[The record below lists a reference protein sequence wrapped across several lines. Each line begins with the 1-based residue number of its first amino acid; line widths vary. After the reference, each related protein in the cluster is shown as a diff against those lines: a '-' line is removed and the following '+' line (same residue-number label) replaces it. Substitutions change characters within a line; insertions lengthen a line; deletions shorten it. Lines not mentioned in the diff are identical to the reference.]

1 MKMRLTLFVGGDN
14 FNSKLCK
21 KNLNHHNFNLD
32 DEFLDIVSFTHKKEF
47 CEYYDYEY
55 EQDFYEF
62 IYKNIDFFKKN
73 QADDFRIFIEI
84 YIAPYE
90 QCNLEILNPEFISL
104 LGKHN
109 FSIPISFY
117 IDG

>member
-1 MKMRLTLFVGGDN
+1 MNLFI
-14 FNSKLCK
+14 KILI
-21 KNLNHHNFNLD
+21 
-32 DEFLDIVSFTHKKEF
+32 FL
-47 CEYYDYEY
+47 
-55 EQDFYEF
+55 
-62 IYKNIDFFKKN
+62 KN